1 MSEVEFFNEIV
12 SFAELSTDNVDVD
25 FFYGLNCF
33 ILVAHL
39 DNLKPWTFI
48 WILDPNGL
56 YDITNW

>member
-1 MSEVEFFNEIV
+1 MSEVDFFNEIV

-39 DNLKPWTFI
+39 DNLKP
-48 WILDPNGL
+48 
-56 YDITNW
+56 